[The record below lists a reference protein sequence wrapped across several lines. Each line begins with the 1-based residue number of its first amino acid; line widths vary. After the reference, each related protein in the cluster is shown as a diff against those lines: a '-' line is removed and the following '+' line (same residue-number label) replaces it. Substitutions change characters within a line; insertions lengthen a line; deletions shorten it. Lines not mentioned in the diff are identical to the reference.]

1 MNETSSTILEF
12 LNHELLG
19 DSAGTIE
26 LDTPLF
32 NDGLIDSLKILQLI
46 AFIEVKTGR
55 TIPDREVV
63 MENFRTVRTIAQRFS
78 NAHAIASD

>member
-1 MNETSSTILEF
+1 MNEPQSTMLEF
-12 LNHELLG
+12 INHELLG
-19 DSAGTIE
+19 DSSGTIE

-46 AFIEVKTGR
+46 AFIEVTTGR

-63 MENFRTVRTIAQRFS
+63 MENFRTVRNIAQRFFH
-78 NAHAIASD
+78 AHPVASA